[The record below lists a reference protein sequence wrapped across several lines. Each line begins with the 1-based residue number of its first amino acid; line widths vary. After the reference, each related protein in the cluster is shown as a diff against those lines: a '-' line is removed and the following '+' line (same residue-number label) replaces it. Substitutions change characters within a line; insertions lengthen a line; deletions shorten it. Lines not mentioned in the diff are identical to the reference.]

1 MKFLHSFS
9 DSSGNTRISPWVWM
23 VLLLSG
29 ASLVM
34 AVLLAN
40 LQVSVVAIGLLNPLS
55 FRVLPEL
62 WQVQDVWIDVVLPL
76 ALAVGIC
83 LGVNLLPRR
92 PAAYLLA
99 TVLLTLFA
107 ARYFIWRATTINT
120 AHPVSL
126 FFSLVFFLCEVTYLL
141 TTALQFYPSLKYRPQ
156 QRRRQADQL
165 LAWAKEHEPSVDIW
179 IPTYNESERLIRRC
193 ILACGNIQYAN
204 KTIYVL
210 DDGHRPAIAAL
221 AQELGV
227 KYLSRPD
234 NLHRKAGNLNYALA
248 HSHGDLI
255 AVFDCDFIPFSRFLD
270 RTVGFFKDPKVALV
284 QTPQHYFNSD
294 FHNRNLG
301 LDVLVPDDMDYFF
314 HYVQVIRDPFN
325 AVVCCGTSYLARRS
339 ALEAIGGY
347 VTHCIVEDNQTGTRL
362 LTRGWRMI
370 YLDEV
375 LSLGEVPRTFRDYLE
390 QRLRWMQGNIQ
401 VFTSPKEL
409 PVWKTLNF
417 WQKVFY
423 LNLLLSL
430 LTPVFR
436 AVYIIFLLLSML
448 IGFTLIA
455 APPVEY
461 MAYGLPFVI
470 MLYFLPSWQ
479 TNGHY
484 FHFWTEVYESLFCF
498 PALKRMSQLL
508 FRPFRSVGSLV
519 TNKDVNNPRQTL
531 DLRFAWPFLT
541 YLFVFVGV
549 LVLNYGLPLVDIRWS
564 RSVFEGEGLMVGWNL
579 YNGILMFICLLAC
592 IDKPIRR
599 QADRFPLEL
608 VACLEL
614 GGKEYWGVTND
625 VSEQGASLVLNTA
638 APRSGLTEGL
648 LRVPQYQLEMPVRLM
663 RSGRL
668 RQLPLLGLNFEMPA
682 RETEAALIQLIYG
695 ENAWFQK
702 VTRVG
707 SIEALFLLL
716 GSVVRAEPI
725 LRRS

>member
-1 MKFLHSFS
+1 MKFLHSFT
-9 DSSGNTRISPWVWM
+9 DPTGNTRISPWVWL

-40 LQVSVVAIGLLNPLS
+40 LQFSVVAIGLLNPLS

-62 WQVQDVWIDVVLPL
+62 WQVRDVWVDVLLPL

-83 LGVNLLPRR
+83 LGANLLPRR
-92 PAAYLLA
+92 PASYLLA
-99 TVLLTLFA
+99 TVLLSVFA
-107 ARYFIWRATTINT
+107 IRYFIWRATTINT
-120 AHPVSL
+120 AHPASL
-126 FFSLVFFLCEVTYLL
+126 VFSLIFFLCEFTYLF
-141 TTALQFYPSLKYRPQ
+141 TSALQFYPSLKYRPER
-156 QRRRQADQL
+156 RRRQADQL
-165 LAWAKEHEPSVDIW
+165 LAWAKEHQPSVDLW
-179 IPTYNESERLIRRC
+179 IPTYNESARMIRRC
-193 ILACGNIQYAN
+193 IMACANIQYTN

-227 KYLSRPD
+227 QYLSRPD

-248 HSHGDLI
+248 HSQGDLI

-314 HYVQVIRDPFN
+314 RYVQVIRDPFN

-339 ALEAIGGY
+339 ALQAIGGY

-362 LTRGWRMI
+362 LTRGWRMV
-370 YLDEV
+370 YLDEI

-390 QRLRWMQGNIQ
+390 QRLRWMQGNVQ

-409 PVWKTLNF
+409 PIWKTLNF

-423 LNLLLSL
+423 LNLFLSL

-436 AVYIIFLLLSML
+436 AVYIIFPLISML

-470 MLYFLPSWQ
+470 LLYFLPSWQ

-498 PALKRMSQLL
+498 PALKRMSQIL

-519 TNKDVNNPRQTL
+519 TNKDVNHPKQTL

-541 YLFVFVGV
+541 YLFLFVGV
-549 LVLNYGLPLVDIRWS
+549 LILNYGLPLLDIRWS
-564 RSVFEGEGLMVGWNL
+564 RSLFEGESLMLGWNL

-599 QADRFPLEL
+599 QADRFPLGL
-608 VACLEL
+608 VACLEVQ
-614 GGKEYWGVTND
+614 GTEYWGITND
-625 VSEQGASLVLNTA
+625 VSEQGASLLLNT
-638 APRSGLTEGL
+638 PGPGKGEIHGL
-648 LRVPQYQLEMPVRLM
+648 LRVPQYHLELPVRLM
-663 RSGRL
+663 RTSRL
-668 RQLPLLGLNFEMPA
+668 RQHHLLGLNFEMPA

-702 VTRVG
+702 VKRVG

>member
-9 DSSGNTRISPWVWM
+9 DPQGRSRISPWVWM
-23 VLLLSG
+23 VLLLSAG
-29 ASLVM
+29 CLVL

-40 LQVSVVAIGLLNPLS
+40 LQVSVVAVGLLNPLS

-62 WQVQDVWIDVVLPL
+62 WQVRDVWVDVLLPL
-76 ALAVGIC
+76 ALAIGIC

-92 PAAYLLA
+92 PSSYLL
-99 TVLLTLFA
+99 VNVVLSLLTI
-107 ARYFIWRATTINT
+107 RYFIWRATTINT

-141 TTALQFYPSLKYRPQ
+141 TSALQFYPSLRYRPQ
-156 QRRRQADQL
+156 QRRREADQL
-165 LAWAKEHEPSVDIW
+165 LAWAKEQQPSVDLW

-193 ILACGNIQYAN
+193 VMACRNIQYAN

-221 AQELGV
+221 AAELGV
-227 KYLSRPD
+227 QYLSRPD

-248 HSHGDLI
+248 HSKGELI

-270 RTVGFFKDPKVALV
+270 RTVGFFKDPEVALV

-314 HYVQVIRDPFN
+314 RYVQVIRDPFN

-390 QRLRWMQGNIQ
+390 QRLRWMQGNVQ
-401 VFTSPKEL
+401 VFTSPKQL
-409 PVWKTLNF
+409 PIWKTLNF

-430 LTPVFR
+430 LTPLFR
-436 AVYIIFLLLSML
+436 AVYIVFPLLSML

-461 MAYGLPFVI
+461 LAYGLPFVI

-484 FHFWTEVYESLFCF
+484 FHFWTEVYEALFCF
-498 PALKRMSQLL
+498 PALRRLSQIL

-519 TNKDVNNPRQTL
+519 TNKDVTSQKQIL

-541 YLFVFVGV
+541 YLFLFVGV
-549 LVLNYGLPLVDIRWS
+549 LVLNYGLPLLDIRWS

-579 YNGILMFICLLAC
+579 YNGLLMFICLLAC
-592 IDKPIRR
+592 IDKPVRR

-608 VACLEL
+608 AACLEL
-614 GGKEYWGVTND
+614 GGKEYWGTTND

-638 APRSGLTEGL
+638 APTGTETEGL
-648 LRVPQYQLEMPVRLM
+648 LRVPQFHLELPVRLM
-663 RSGRL
+663 RSSRL
-668 RQLPLLGLNFEMPA
+668 RQLPLLGLSFQMPA
-682 RETEAALIQLIYG
+682 QETEAALIQLIYG

-725 LRRS
+725 VRRS